1 MAVNPAAANP
11 NQFANTNLDGGKAE
25 MAMWGGNT
33 NPPLPST
40 PQNAQPNA
48 ASVASAMNSPNSL
61 ALSNTTPT
69 SFANPVPQAQQDWV
83 SHNMAMLQ
91 QMAAGPQRQA
101 APAQPTYGVDADNN
115 LQIGDSIIPMGQNP
129 TAAAQALQ
137 SPQAQQGTANL
148 RPGFRPVSASDVQAY
163 LQNVGANRG
172 VVHALGETG
181 KQFVGGAVGG
191 GLDLAGR
198 AAQWANM
205 PNAGQALID
214 AGHSADQ
221 FLGTDLPPDTMG
233 HGRVASGFINNAR
246 GAGLA
251 VPIMAANMGLTAAG
265 MPEVAGALDVGVV
278 APLFGAADAQTA
290 QQQALKNGAS
300 PEQANAAGWKQF
312 FLSGGTQAALA
323 GVGAAASTGTYG
335 ALQRLK
341 AAVSGGELTADQAA
355 QMVTNPAFWKRFAV
369 NQAGNTAVQSAGM
382 GAQAAGT
389 AAIQNAANPNGQQQD
404 VLGAGLEGAE
414 SGLYNTAMMAPLGAY
429 HQWGDSGRRSA
440 LGRDLNSPLN
450 PVDMFDAA
458 RTAVG
463 RDNAAA
469 AIQPEVSGL
478 TSKDKA
484 DAWQKGVVDK
494 SLNDLVDTMQA
505 KDRAEYDAV
514 TNAKPEAPKPSVT
527 TTQEQYNQLFGKD
540 SEHAKQSAA
549 APATTAEQEAADLAA
564 QDAIKAV
571 GIGRKNKQGQ
581 EMARQA
587 IALGIDLESADA
599 EKLVRALKSSKFA
612 LAQTEI
618 DRLKG
623 GTDGTARPAD
633 GGTDAGGVDG
643 RGNAGGDVGAGDV
656 AGSAAAGRGA
666 GAAAGNEAAHGA
678 PVDGAGGERPAAK
691 LKAADIPDF
700 SLTPPSGSPN
710 MNWIAANHEPTTE
723 ITDCP

>member
-1 MAVNPAAANP
+1 
-11 NQFANTNLDGGKAE
+11 
-25 MAMWGGNT
+25 
-33 NPPLPST
+33 
-40 PQNAQPNA
+40 
-48 ASVASAMNSPNSL
+48 
-61 ALSNTTPT
+61 
-69 SFANPVPQAQQDWV
+69 
-83 SHNMAMLQ
+83 
-91 QMAAGPQRQA
+91 
-101 APAQPTYGVDADNN
+101 
-115 LQIGDSIIPMGQNP
+115 
-129 TAAAQALQ
+129 
-137 SPQAQQGTANL
+137 
-148 RPGFRPVSASDVQAY
+148 
-163 LQNVGANRG
+163 
-172 VVHALGETG
+172 VH
-181 KQFVGGAVGG
+181 F
-191 GLDLAGR
+191 
-198 AAQWANM
+198 
-205 PNAGQALID
+205 
-214 AGHSADQ
+214 
-221 FLGTDLPPDTMG
+221 
-233 HGRVASGFINNAR
+233 
-246 GAGLA
+246 
-251 VPIMAANMGLTAAG
+251 
-265 MPEVAGALDVGVV
+265 
-278 APLFGAADAQTA
+278 
-290 QQQALKNGAS
+290 
-300 PEQANAAGWKQF
+300 
-312 FLSGGTQAALA
+312 
-323 GVGAAASTGTYG
+323 
-335 ALQRLK
+335 
-341 AAVSGGELTADQAA
+341 
-355 QMVTNPAFWKRFAV
+355 
-369 NQAGNTAVQSAGM
+369 
-382 GAQAAGT
+382 AGT

-723 ITDCP
+723 AKPTRNTSIENLRETGQQPLWLDKPTPKRTVQVQPKTDKAGAAIWDGLKIGPKFKDLDTDTRAAIAKLNEEGNLNADSLRRMAAWRGGHLDAQLFAAFVKCLGIYPLGTLVRLQSERLAVVVGQAAGKPLTQPTVRVFFPSAPAPVSPPACLNCPRRVAMNGLFPRKARNAGACRMWSATGPANPRWHSGGQAWSKSAF